1 MILKVFS
8 CELIMSKDSD
18 VSNPPH
24 PVSHVLVWRI
34 WGALHFH
41 GDTRTES
48 TPLRYVTFLGFLVWP
63 TATPSVQASPF
74 CEQHLLTWSVMQSRV
89 HLVLRHKHALLHCCR
104 LMLLEKKRIKKKTI
118 IWITTSPPAGQKQ
131 AVHRRLLPYSET
143 SLCKNT
149 NWSLK

>member
-104 LMLLEKKRIKKKTI
+104 LMLLEKKRIKKKKHYLNYN
-118 IWITTSPPAGQKQ
+118 ITPCWTKAGSTPSSAALQRN
-131 AVHRRLLPYSET
+131 VPL
-143 SLCKNT
+143 
-149 NWSLK
+149 